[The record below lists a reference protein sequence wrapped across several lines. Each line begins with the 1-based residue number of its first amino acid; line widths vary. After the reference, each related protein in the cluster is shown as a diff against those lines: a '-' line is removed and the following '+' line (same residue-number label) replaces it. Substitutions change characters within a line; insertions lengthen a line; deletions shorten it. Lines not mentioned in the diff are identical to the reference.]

1 MLAKDAARKQ
11 RATEVECETPRLSAA
26 GFPVILRTENVGGMG
41 VVGSFK
47 EEVREKRQAG
57 K

>member
-11 RATEVECETPRLSAA
+11 RATEVEPQRLSAA
-26 GFPVILRTENVGGMG
+26 GFIVILRTKNVGSTG

-47 EEVREKRQAG
+47 D
-57 K
+57 